1 MIPRALSASAALLLF
16 AFAPAVSARDEGG
29 SEAPFK
35 ETMPTW
41 YVVKSDGR
49 TSAPVIDAS
58 SGALMGFLPRGA
70 EILTFGNNGSHVMIS
85 VNRRSAF
92 VPVDALTPKYP
103 LPPEKPEFIISPG
116 GLEKNIARARET
128 AKARRE
134 DGLAPRVMAT
144 PFGYVPKSTP
154 GAGGAA
160 GRVGGAAGRSGGGD
174 GI

>member
-1 MIPRALSASAALLLF
+1 MIARALSVPAALLLL
-16 AFAPAVSARDEGG
+16 AFAPTVSAQDAGAEV
-29 SEAPFK
+29 APIK

-41 YVVKSDGR
+41 YVVKSDGS
-49 TSAPVIDAS
+49 TSAPVIDAG
-58 SGALMGFLPRGA
+58 SGSLMGFLPRGA
-70 EILTFGNNGSHVMIS
+70 EILTFGNNGSLVMIS

-134 DGLAPRVMAT
+134 EGLAPRVMAT
-144 PFGYVPKSTP
+144 PFGYVPESTP
-154 GAGGAA
+154 GAGGAGGA
-160 GRVGGAAGRSGGGD
+160 GGAAGRSAGGD
-174 GI
+174 GGI